1 MNADALVGWT
11 PARIAWGDGEPTV
24 EWRDLGDGRFT
35 EPFFE
40 QTISR
45 QGRTTS
51 PIRTPISALS
61 ELEPASPGIPPTG
74 FVFHM
79 SRCGSTL
86 VAQMLAASAEHIVIS
101 EADPI
106 DTVLRSRL
114 RQPATTDE
122 QRVRWLRGLL
132 NAYGWR
138 RAGPERRLFVKF
150 DSWSVFDLPLI
161 GRAYPDVP
169 WIFVYRR
176 PVEVLASH
184 ARERGSQ
191 MVPGVLEPDLL
202 GLDPASIEVHAL
214 DEYAARVLGAIC
226 EAAVQHQGIGR
237 GMLVDYADLPSAAW
251 PEIAAHFGMTIADDD
266 LTRMR
271 AVAGFHAKRPY
282 EPFDAGRD
290 VGGQPISPHLRE
302 LAERWVDPWYRQL
315 EALRG

>member
-1 MNADALVGWT
+1 MNADALVGLT
-11 PARIAWGDGEPTV
+11 PTRIAWHDSEPTV
-24 EWRDLGDGRFT
+24 EWRDLGDSRFT
-35 EPFFE
+35 DPFFE

-45 QGRTTS
+45 HGRRGS
-51 PIRTPISALS
+51 PIRTPVDALH
-61 ELEPASPGIPPTG
+61 ELELACPGVAPSG

-106 DTVLRSRL
+106 DTVLRSRV
-114 RQPATTDE
+114 REPATTAE
-122 QRVRWLRGLL
+122 QRVSWLQGLI

-138 RAGPERRLFVKF
+138 RAGSERRLFVKF

-169 WIFVYRR
+169 WIFMYRR

-191 MVPGVLEPDLL
+191 MVPGVLEPELL
-202 GLDPASIEVHAL
+202 GLDPTSIEVHAL
-214 DEYAARVLGAIC
+214 DDYAARVLGAIC
-226 EAAVQHQGIGR
+226 EAAVEHHSIGR

-251 PEIAAHFGMTIADDD
+251 PEISSHFGMTIADDD
-266 LTRMR
+266 LARMH

-282 EPFDAGRD
+282 EPYDARRD
-290 VGGQPISPHLRE
+290 VGRQPIAPHLRE